1 MQFAGVNCVPDTH
14 LWVEN
19 DGSYSE
25 EGFKNVKGNIWGK
38 EGNLWEKVEFKQFR
52 MYYVKTYLFPE

>member
-1 MQFAGVNCVPDTH
+1 
-14 LWVEN
+14 VEN

-38 EGNLWEKVEFKQFR
+38 EGNLWEKVGFKMKRPHCFLIGG
-52 MYYVKTYLFPE
+52 YLITVDVWISSKPDESP